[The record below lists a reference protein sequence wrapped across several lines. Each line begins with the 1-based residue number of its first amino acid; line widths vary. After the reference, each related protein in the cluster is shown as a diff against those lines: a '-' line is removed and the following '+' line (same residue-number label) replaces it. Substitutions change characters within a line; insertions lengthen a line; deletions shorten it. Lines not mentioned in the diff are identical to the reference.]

1 MIWAHYIRKM
11 LFQILYLTVLF
22 TVTVKSIVLA
32 GKKGLS
38 SQNYFAVFLLVSL
51 GLELYGHYKIYIRE
65 FDFAY
70 LFNYY
75 SIFMIIFFYIYYSR
89 IFSRQLRI
97 ISLVL
102 VVVIL
107 TYIVLFVKFYGEN
120 YANELGIL
128 VCFYFIINALIWFY
142 TRLKNF
148 DEFKIIDDPHFWVSS
163 GLLFWSIFFIFRS
176 IPMYFF
182 KDNDPAFLQVLKNI
196 QYGVNILMYTMFY
209 TALNKFRKSA

>member
-1 MIWAHYIRKM
+1 M
-11 LFQILYLTVLF
+11 LFQILYLTILF
-22 TVTVKSIVLA
+22 VVTVKSIVLA

-38 SQNYFAVFLLVSL
+38 GQNYFAVFLLVSL

-75 SIFMIIFFYIYYSR
+75 SIFMIIFFYVYYSR
-89 IFSRQLRI
+89 IFSRQVRI
-97 ISLVL
+97 VFLVL
-102 VVVIL
+102 GIAIL
-107 TYIVLFVKFYGEN
+107 TYILFFVKFYGGN

-128 VCFYFIINALIWFY
+128 VCLYFIINVLVWFY

-148 DEFKIIDDPHFWVSS
+148 DEVKITDDPHFWVSS

-182 KDNDPAFLQVLKNI
+182 KDHDPAFLQVLKNI

-209 TALNKFRKSA
+209 TALNKFGKSA